1 MLGLGLQV
9 LRLRL
14 ALGLVLGGHYD
25 GGSHEFLLLRSV
37 YISNSGKRITIIISP
52 ACRDHKPRAV
62 KMRTQRSV
70 GSTTRQKKMNHPRGE
85 RWKRIRKETR
95 GKKKIPT
102 RRRTGLGESL
112 NNGQSDRVTRAL
124 STSAWPTIRYGG
136 RSCPNAAPSIIG

>member
-62 KMRTQRSV
+62 KLRSQRSV

-85 RWKRIRKETR
+85 RWEKIKKETR
-95 GKKKIPT
+95 GKKKFLQDAGPGLENPLITGNQTGLLVRCQHPPGQRFAT
-102 RRRTGLGESL
+102 ADAAAPMPRRRS
-112 NNGQSDRVTRAL
+112 
-124 STSAWPTIRYGG
+124 
-136 RSCPNAAPSIIG
+136 